1 MYFTTAL
8 SILPIKRFVA
18 YCTSR
23 VLLCTEQQ
31 SRLVII
37 SQPLCLLRSQR
48 QLVEGEDSRIHP
60 LYTPKPSCA
69 LGSCFTRRVVWETSY
84 PLFIEVD
91 YPNPNVM
98 IRSVRV
104 PRSYWHTSP
113 SESSAR
119 SQRDSNFVFLSP
131 AECVDP
137 LRWVPEGCPTSAP
150 SSASS
155 STWWWTNRLKRTWSH
170 LDQLRTS
177 TARPS
182 RRGSWESRA
191 IMATSRGMP
200 FIKVSN
206 SFLLMN
212 WLCGTAV
219 KHPGVESLPEEP
231 FIASMIFQS
240 LADGV

>member
-1 MYFTTAL
+1 MYFTIAL
-8 SILPIKRFVA
+8 SILSIKWFVA

-23 VLLCTEQQ
+23 VLHCTEQQ
-31 SRLVII
+31 SCLVII

-60 LYTPKPSCA
+60 LYAPKQSCA
-69 LGSCFTRRVVWETSY
+69 LGSRFTRSVCVWETPY
-84 PLFIEVD
+84 PLFKEVD

-98 IRSVRV
+98 SRSVRV
-104 PRSYWHTSP
+104 PRSHWHTLP
-113 SESSAR
+113 SVSSAR

-137 LRWVPEGCPTSAP
+137 PRWVPEGCPTSAP
-150 SSASS
+150 NSASW

-200 FIKVSN
+200 FIRVSN

-219 KHPGVESLPEEP
+219 KHQGVESLPEEHC
-231 FIASMIFQS
+231 IAFRT
-240 LADGV
+240 